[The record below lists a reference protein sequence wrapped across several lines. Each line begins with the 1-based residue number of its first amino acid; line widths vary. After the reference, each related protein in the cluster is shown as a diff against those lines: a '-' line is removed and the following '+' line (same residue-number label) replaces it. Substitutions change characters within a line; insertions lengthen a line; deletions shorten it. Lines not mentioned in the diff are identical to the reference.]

1 MLAFSEF
8 VAVSSADTVFKD
20 EMSFESKKEKGH
32 TVAKRS
38 QLTWTRFDEFDQ
50 TTELLQEQL
59 FLQKYACIVS
69 RNFGRVFLGNASV
82 LLMRTRNWT

>member
-1 MLAFSEF
+1 
-8 VAVSSADTVFKD
+8 
-20 EMSFESKKEKGH
+20 MSFESKKEKEH

-69 RNFGRVFLGNASV
+69 RNFSRVF
-82 LLMRTRNWT
+82 